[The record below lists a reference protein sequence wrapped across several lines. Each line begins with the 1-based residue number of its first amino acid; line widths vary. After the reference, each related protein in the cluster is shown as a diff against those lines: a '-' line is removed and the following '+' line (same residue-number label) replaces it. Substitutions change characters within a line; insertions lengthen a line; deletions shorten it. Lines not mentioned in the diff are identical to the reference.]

1 VEARL
6 AGVEPL
12 PDHWHAT
19 AITTPADQAPF
30 TTEDL
35 DEARSPLTRLAAIW
49 TTRLTALSPQ
59 ELDAPRGDGWTVRE
73 IATHLDGSRYYAD
86 AVGPLP

>member
-1 VEARL
+1 MEARL

-12 PDHWHAT
+12 PD
-19 AITTPADQAPF
+19 
-30 TTEDL
+30 
-35 DEARSPLTRLAAIW
+35 R